1 MKIKTV
7 FKHLKY
13 SGIVLLDKRIHDP
26 FDPCMNVDLSC
37 HSDLDLRHPELR
49 SVIRASVV

>member
-7 FKHLKY
+7 FKHLNY

-26 FDPCMNVDLSC
+26 CLNVDLSC
-37 HSDLDLRHPELR
+37 HSDIDF
-49 SVIRASVV
+49 ASEFEFL

>member
-7 FKHLKY
+7 FKHLNY

-37 HSDLDLRHPELR
+37 HSDLDFALKFEFL
-49 SVIRASVV
+49 